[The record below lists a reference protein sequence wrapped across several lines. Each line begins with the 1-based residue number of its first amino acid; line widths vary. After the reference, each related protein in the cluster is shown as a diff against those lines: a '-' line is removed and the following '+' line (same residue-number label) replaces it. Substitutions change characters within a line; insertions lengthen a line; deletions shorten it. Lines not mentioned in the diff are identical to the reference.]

1 MQGFPLFDWTAEMNT
16 TRIIAT
22 LTLLLFASAPSGM
35 LLAKTYK
42 WADSNGGIHY
52 TQVPPT
58 GKGVRILEVTGSDK
72 APGKEKKAAMPQ
84 AKTGSAE
91 NGNDGNHYNA
101 LVPEQQD
108 PEAIARAEA
117 ERRKQQEEA
126 CDALRNNLRILEQN
140 TRIRIRTGDD
150 RQPRVLT
157 PEEREERMRQYS
169 ESLDKMCK

>member
-1 MQGFPLFDWTAEMNT
+1 MNT

-22 LTLLLFASAPSGM
+22 LTLLLFASVPSGV
-35 LLAKTYK
+35 LLATTYK

-58 GKGVRILEVTGSDK
+58 GKGVQILEVTGSEK
-72 APGKEKKAAMPQ
+72 APGKEKKAATPQ
-84 AKTGSAE
+84 EAGSAE
-91 NGNDGNHYNA
+91 SSNDGNHYNA

-150 RQPRVLT
+150 SQPRVLT